1 MLIEGYMC
9 TLMYKHTC
17 IKNIDNVYIA
27 HIHTTHIYV
36 YTQYIFI
43 YINRFGTNAF
53 NGPIILL
60 LMIKHIKS
68 LTTNFKEINC
78 T

>member
-17 IKNIDNVYIA
+17 IKNIDHVYTA
-27 HIHTTHIYV
+27 HIHTTTHIYV

-43 YINRFGTNAF
+43 FIHKFGTNAF
-53 NGPIILL
+53 NGSIILL
-60 LMIKHIKS
+60 FMIKHIKS
-68 LTTNFKEINC
+68 LTTNFK
-78 T
+78 